1 MDVPSRSQTPA
12 GSQEI
17 PQPAFLP
24 PLVGAVLLGWAKNV
38 IHIDKNRENFHLTYD
53 SKTRFA
59 AHHSAPEEARYK
71 SCKVRKTSEGT
82 RGTPHLVAHDAHTKY
97 YADPFTKE
105 NGTIQTGLETSKM
118 TSVIKFDTGN
128 QRC

>member
-1 MDVPSRSQTPA
+1 MDITYPA
-12 GSQEI
+12 G
-17 PQPAFLP
+17 LTD
-24 PLVGAVLLGWAKNV
+24 V
-38 IHIDKNRENFHLTYD
+38 IHVDKNRENFHLTYD
-53 SKTRFA
+53 SKTRFV

-71 SCKVRKTSEGT
+71 PCKVRKTSAGT

-105 NGTIQTGLETSKM
+105 NATIQTGLETNKM